1 MEKVENELIVCIIN
15 DGFSDLVML
24 AAKNSGAR
32 GGTIF
37 HGKGTGN
44 SDIEKFFG
52 ISITP
57 EKEIV
62 FIIVNTEQK
71 DAIVS
76 AIYKEAG
83 LDTRGQGIIFTLP
96 VSDFVGPSLK
106 GEDESKIE

>member
-1 MEKVENELIVCIIN
+1 MNKVTTDNELIVCIIN
-15 DGFSDLVML
+15 DGFSDVVMT
-24 AAKNSGAR
+24 AAKSAGAR

-44 SDIEKFFG
+44 KDMEKFFG

-57 EKEIV
+57 EKEVV
-62 FIIVNTEQK
+62 FILTSTEQK
-71 DAIVS
+71 DEIVT

-96 VSDFVGPSLK
+96 VDDFVGPSLENK
-106 GEDESKIE
+106 

>member
-1 MEKVENELIVCIIN
+1 MEEAKKELFVCIIN
-15 DGFSDLVML
+15 DGFSDLVMF
-24 AAKNSGAR
+24 AAKEAGAR

-44 SDIEKFFG
+44 SDMEKFFG

-62 FIIVNTEQK
+62 FIVANSDEK

-76 AIYKEAG
+76 AIYKNAG

-96 VSDFVGPSLK
+96 VSDFVGPSLDH
-106 GEDESKIE
+106 EIEEN

>member
-24 AAKNSGAR
+24 AAKNAGAR
-32 GGTIF
+32 GGNIF

-62 FIIVNTEQK
+62 FIIVNAEEK

-106 GEDESKIE
+106 SEIESA

>member
-1 MEKVENELIVCIIN
+1 MDKVVSQNELIVCIIN
-15 DGFSDLVML
+15 DGFSDVVMT
-24 AAKNSGAR
+24 AAKNAGAR

-44 SDIEKFFG
+44 KDMEKFFG

-57 EKEIV
+57 EKEVV
-62 FIIVNTEQK
+62 FILTTNTQK
-71 DAIVS
+71 DDIVS

-96 VSDFVGPSLK
+96 VDDFVGPTSVNK
-106 GEDESKIE
+106 

>member
-1 MEKVENELIVCIIN
+1 MEKTENELIVCIIN
-15 DGFSDLVML
+15 DGFSDLVMY
-24 AAKNSGAR
+24 AAKNAGAR

-62 FIIVNTEQK
+62 FIIVDKEQK
-71 DAIVS
+71 DTIVQ

-83 LDTRGQGIIFTLP
+83 LDTKGQGIIFTLP

-106 GEDESKIE
+106 NNDEQA